1 MSDSNFIDEED
12 TFLNNSEEDDKN
24 AVEAEDIMTNPFQMD
39 TFAYSTSGSVT
50 NSDIESIINT
60 LGDGSCIVPGFQRK
74 FVWKR
79 EQVAGLAFSVLKGI
93 PVPPIYVYYDEEDGQ
108 QVILDG
114 QQRMTAV
121 FLYFH
126 SLFFSSET
134 KRKKINF
141 EDIHSIMNQIYA
153 INLRIADG
161 EKVKELKEK
170 RKQLYAI
177 LKEKYELVDTKFE
190 VSGERGQK
198 REITFA
204 KLQDREKRFVKR
216 KSLQF
221 AVVQCSKGEDPQKF
235 YTMVFKMLNS
245 GGKNLGP
252 QEIRNGLYWK
262 TKLYKGLFDLNERNN
277 QWRIIYGNIS
287 LYSKDVE
294 LLLKMLSLNYYTAIN
309 DEYQVISIDF
319 DRTFNWVNIM
329 DDYSKEAKKWD
340 DKKIEKE
347 ILSLDSFLRA
357 IELDADAKDCKK
369 AVLEAV
375 FVAVNKLCL
384 TLDENHRIKMSWLV
398 ALSKNEEIFGE
409 GKVLSNKNS
418 VQIRLSKTLPLVRAE
433 YGKYYNDSRTDS

>member
-1 MSDSNFIDEED
+1 MSDLIIKDEED

-24 AVEAEDIMTNPFQMD
+24 AKEAEDIMTNPFQMD

-74 FVWKR
+74 FVWKK

-93 PVPPIYVYYDEEDGQ
+93 PVPPIYVYYDEEDGR

-141 EDIHSIMNQIYA
+141 MDIHSIMNQIYA
-153 INLRIADG
+153 INSRIADG
-161 EKVKELKEK
+161 ENEKELKEN
-170 RKQLYAI
+170 RKKLYAI
-177 LKEKYELVDTKFE
+177 LKEKYELVDAKYE

-262 TKLYKGLFDLNERNN
+262 TKLYKGLFDINESNN
-277 QWRIIYGNIS
+277 QWRNIYGNIS

-294 LLLKMLSLNYYTAIN
+294 LLLKMLSLNYYTVMN
-309 DEYQVISIDF
+309 ENQDISIDF

-329 DDYSKEAKKWD
+329 DDYSKESKKWIEE
-340 DKKIEKE
+340 KIEKE
-347 ILSLDSFLRA
+347 LSTIDSFLRA
-357 IELDADAKDCKK
+357 IELDADAKECKK

-375 FVAVNKLCL
+375 FVAINKLCL

-398 ALSKNEEIFGE
+398 ALSKNEDIFGE

-418 VQIRLSKTLPLVRAE
+418 VQTRLTKTLPLVRAE
-433 YGKYYNDSRTDS
+433 YGKYTNNSRYNS